1 MDLFHVRLFGKTF
14 INNVL
19 AYSDSYV
26 VAEDEE
32 DAVIKVFNFVT
43 EKYSDVYWER
53 DTAFIEVQ

>member
-1 MDLFHVRLFGKTF
+1 
-14 INNVL
+14 
-19 AYSDSYV
+19 

-43 EKYSDVYWER
+43 EKYFDVHWER